1 MKIFPIKQRD
11 ASACG
16 PTSIQMV
23 LAYFKIPISYKK
35 IGEVS
40 RYKKRDGLSNNHLVE
55 TLREFH
61 LDVREKS
68 NATWGDLRRSNTV
81 NQVIIVSWMKKGYI
95 GHFSVVEKVTD
106 KHIILIDPEEG
117 KVRRMQKIIFMRLWM
132 DYNDMWY
139 PRKNSD
145 IQLRWMSVISN
156 NNNKKK
162 TRNE

>member
-23 LAYFKIPISYKK
+23 LTYFKIPNSFKR

-40 RYKKRDGLSNNHLVE
+40 QYKKRDGLSNNHLVE

-61 LDVREKS
+61 LTVREK
-68 NATWGDLRRSNTV
+68 NNTTWGDLRRSNTK

-106 KHIILIDPEEG
+106 KYIVLIDPEEG
-117 KVRRMQKIIFMRLWM
+117 KAQRMQKIVFMRLWM
-132 DYNDMWY
+132 DYDGIWY

-145 IQLRWMSVISN
+145 IQLRWMSVVSIS
-156 NNNKKK
+156 NKKK
-162 TRNE
+162 TRNG